1 MKRDKTIDII
11 RVFGLIWVM
20 LIHSIFWINFGFFN
34 SFWQVFVSFLLFE
47 MPIMFFVSGASN
59 AKTSAKTPRE
69 FYKKRFLRILVP
81 YLTYLTFVV
90 IFTTVIDYFRGAP
103 LLSEFVRLRNWYN
116 FFVHNISI
124 PGTSHLMGALWF
136 VPIYLA
142 VILIFPWLKQF
153 YDHYQDDPKKFL
165 PLLGL
170 TALFVGAN
178 LVSFRACD
186 FVRMIL
192 FYSIWMYAGLF
203 YERLNFKNSQGKLKY
218 LTLGVMLLPV
228 IYLISRKGHF
238 SLIMQ
243 HNKFPPNILFLIY
256 SISAMA
262 ILYALSSWIVAWF
275 QKQIE
280 QSPRF
285 KRIFDAHN
293 RRGYTIYLY
302 HPLSVIGASLIFAI
316 IDPSYSAS
324 SHAWFRTLC
333 FFVIIVYLNTV
344 LAKIFGWIED
354 VDYQAKLSQ
363 ISWRKIPNYVRTIF
377 LRTYHYIVI
386 AVFGL
391 ASLMMIERE
400 ASNWRRFLIY
410 AVSFGGVL
418 LAIRWLKSWN
428 FQPKHEK
435 IIIVSLVLSAFSLRM
450 LYVLWSQTIQ
460 YSDYEVFLKTG
471 TMIGSGNF
479 SDIALIKYVSLFKH
493 ILGYAG
499 VVGLIFAS
507 FGQKI
512 MAVWVVNC
520 LLASVSVVLIY
531 IVASKLFS
539 KKAALFSSLALA
551 IFPSY
556 VISAPLLFQG
566 HVTIPLFLLAI
577 YFYLCSES
585 PRKFVYLGLTLAVLE
600 IMRPLAIIFVVA
612 IILNELIV
620 RRPRSKQI
628 GYKLVVLL
636 IPFVIIPTA
645 YYKIMSHVMRSD
657 LAGLSWFTIFVGMS
671 DRGHWTLED
680 AEVLG
685 KYMYI
690 NDGPKR
696 SAGGGM
702 DNRRLTEELIN
713 RDGAKKVQ
721 AHMRDET
728 ITRMRTKRHGIGW
741 LQQKIFHMWASD
753 LWSTCVLW
761 QKNFGAQRLE
771 KVARIVN
778 LFYVICLACLT
789 WTAITQLTQRNLEIS
804 FLLLFLAGFI
814 ALHIITEVASRYH
827 FMITPLLALA
837 LALVLT
843 GEYQK
848 TKPDKSL
855 ERL

>member
-20 LIHSIFWINFGFFN
+20 LIHSIFWINFGFFAP
-34 SFWQVFVSFLLFE
+34 FWQVFDSFLLFE

-69 FYKKRFLRILVP
+69 FYKKRFLQILVP
-81 YLTYLTFVV
+81 YLAYLAFVV
-90 IFTTVIDYFRGAP
+90 VFTIVINYFRGIS
-103 LLSEFVRLRNWYN
+103 LLSFIRPRNWYN

-153 YDHYQDDPKKFL
+153 YDHYQDGSKKFL
-165 PLLGL
+165 PLVGL
-170 TALFVGAN
+170 TALFIGAN
-178 LVSFRACD
+178 LVSFRACS

-192 FYSIWMYAGLF
+192 FYSIWMYTGLF

-218 LTLGVMLLPV
+218 LVLGVVLLPV

-275 QKQIE
+275 QKQIK

-293 RRGYTIYLY
+293 HRGYTIYLY

-316 IDPSYSAS
+316 IDPRYSTS

-333 FFVIIVYLNTV
+333 FFVIIVCLNTV

-354 VDYQAKLSQ
+354 IDYQAKLSQ
-363 ISWRKIPNYVRTIF
+363 ISWRKIPDHFRTIF

-410 AVSFGGVL
+410 AVSFSGVL
-418 LAIRWLKSWN
+418 MAIRWLGGRN

-435 IIIVSLVLSAFSLRM
+435 IIIASIAFLAFGLRIS
-450 LYVLWSQTIQ
+450 YVMWLQASQF
-460 YSDYEVFLKTG
+460 SDYKVFLDTG
-471 TMIGSGNF
+471 VMISSGDF
-479 SDIALIKYVSLFKH
+479 SNIVLVKYVSLFKH
-493 ILGYAG
+493 ILGYAS
-499 VVGLIFAS
+499 VVGLVFAV

-512 MAVWVVNC
+512 MAVWVMNC
-520 LLASVSVVLIY
+520 LLASVSVVLLYVI
-531 IVASKLFS
+531 ASKLFS
-539 KKAALFSSLALA
+539 KKTAIIASSALA
-551 IFPSY
+551 VFPSY
-556 VISAPLLFQG
+556 IASAPLLFQG
-566 HVTIPLFLLAI
+566 HMTIPLFLLAL

-585 PRKFVYLGLTLAVLE
+585 SRKFLYLGLTLAVLE
-600 IMRPLAIIFVVA
+600 VMRPVA
-612 IILNELIV
+612 IILAVAIVLNELII
-620 RRPRSKQI
+620 RRPRLKNIS
-628 GYKLVVLL
+628 YKLAMLL
-636 IPFVIIPTA
+636 IPFVIIPSA
-645 YYKIMSHVMRSD
+645 YYKTMSHVMKSD

-671 DRGHWTLED
+671 DRGCWTLED
-680 AEVLG
+680 AEILG
-685 KYMYI
+685 KYVYI
-690 NDGPKR
+690 NDDPKR
-696 SAGGGM
+696 PTGGGM
-702 DNRRLTEELIN
+702 NNRRLTEELIS

-721 AHMRDET
+721 ARMRDET
-728 ITRMRTKRHGIGW
+728 IARMRANRRNISW
-741 LQQKIFHMWASD
+741 LQQKIFHMWAGD
-753 LWSTCVLW
+753 VWSVHVLQ

-771 KVARIVN
+771 KLARIVN

-789 WTAITQLTQRNLEIS
+789 WTAIIQLTQRNLEIS

-843 GEYQK
+843 EDCRK
-848 TKPDKSL
+848 TKSDESL
-855 ERL
+855 GRL

>member
-20 LIHSIFWINFGFFN
+20 LVHSIFWINFGFFN
-34 SFWQVFVSFLLFE
+34 SFWQVFVRFLLFE

-103 LLSEFVRLRNWYN
+103 LLSEFVKLRNWYN
-116 FFVHNISI
+116 FFVHNMSIS
-124 PGTSHLMGALWF
+124 GTSHLMGALWF
-136 VPIYLA
+136 VSIYLA

-153 YDHYQDDPKKFL
+153 YDHCQDDSKKFL
-165 PLLGL
+165 PLVGL

-178 LVSFRACD
+178 LVNFRACG
-186 FVRMIL
+186 FVRTIL

-203 YERLNFKNSQGKLKY
+203 YERLNFKNSQGKIRWLA
-218 LTLGVMLLPV
+218 LGLVLLPV

-243 HNKFPPNILFLIY
+243 YNKFPPNILFLIY

-275 QKQIE
+275 QKRIE

-293 RRGYTIYLY
+293 HRGYTIYLY

-316 IDPSYSAS
+316 INPSHSLS
-324 SHAWFRTLC
+324 SYAWFRTLC
-333 FFVIIVYLNTV
+333 FFVIIVCLNTV

-354 VDYQAKLSQ
+354 IDYQAKISQ
-363 ISWRKIPNYVRTIF
+363 ISWRKIPNYFRTIF

-391 ASLMMIERE
+391 ASFMMIERE

-418 LAIRWLKSWN
+418 LSIGWLKKWN

-435 IIIVSLVLSAFSLRM
+435 AIVALIAFLAFGLRIG
-450 LYVLWSQTIQ
+450 YVMWLQASQF
-460 YSDYEVFLKTG
+460 SDYKVFLDTG
-471 TMIGSGNF
+471 VMISSGDF
-479 SDIALIKYVSLFKH
+479 SNMVLVKYVSLFKH
-493 ILGYAG
+493 ILGYAS
-499 VVGLIFAS
+499 VVGLVFAA

-512 MAVWVVNC
+512 MAVWIMNC
-520 LLASVSVVLIY
+520 LLASVSVVLLYVI
-531 IVASKLFS
+531 ASKLFS
-539 KKAALFSSLALA
+539 KKTAIIASLALA
-551 IFPSY
+551 VFPSY
-556 VISAPLLFQG
+556 IASAPLLFQG
-566 HVTIPLFLLAI
+566 HVTISLFLLAL

-585 PRKFVYLGLTLAVLE
+585 SRKLLYLGLTLAVLE
-600 IMRPLAIIFVVA
+600 VMRPVA
-612 IILNELIV
+612 IILVVAIVLNELII
-620 RRPRSKQI
+620 RRPRLKNI
-628 GYKLVVLL
+628 GYKLAMLI
-636 IPFVIIPTA
+636 IPFIIIPSA
-645 YYKIMSHVMRSD
+645 YYKTMSHIMKSD

-685 KYMYI
+685 KYVHAN
-690 NDGPKR
+690 NDPNR
-696 SAGGGM
+696 PVDDM
-702 DNRRLTEELIN
+702 NNRRLTEELIN

-771 KVARIVN
+771 KVARMVN

-789 WTAITQLTQRNLEIS
+789 WTAITQLTQRNLEIG

-814 ALHIITEVASRYH
+814 ALHIITEVAPRYH

-843 GEYQK
+843 GDYRK
-848 TKPDKSL
+848 TKSDKSL
-855 ERL
+855 GRL